1 MILQSPFKKYYAGG
15 EKGAFVAGESP
26 SRIYSSASTSKDT
39 GKIAAAAVADEVE
52 DNPTNR
58 EQQQQEEEQR
68 EQNA

>member
-39 GKIAAAAVADEVE
+39 DKIAAAAIANEE
-52 DNPTNR
+52 DNPINQ

-68 EQNA
+68 EHNG